1 MNYFVGGDVGGTKT
15 HVVIADEEGRIAGFS
30 HSGGGN
36 HETVGFEGFAR
47 VVGEA
52 FNQAVVTADIT
63 IDQISGAGFGIG
75 GYDWESQRKDHLKA
89 LSKLGIKAPI
99 EIVNDAILGLL
110 AGSEKGW
117 GIAVVSGTGCNCWG
131 WDKERKHIGR
141 MTGLGT
147 LMGEGAGASELIH
160 KAAQAVSHE
169 WSKRGKATALTPAF
183 IKQTG
188 AKDLNDFVE
197 GYSLGRVDLG
207 PAVAPLVFT
216 AAEAGDEIAQ
226 SLIRWAGT
234 ELGEMVNA
242 VARQLDF
249 QDLDFEVIMIG
260 SMFQNGTALTQ
271 PMQETIQ
278 SVSPGAYL
286 KRLTVPPVAGGVI
299 LAMEV
304 AKQFPTASARS
315 SLLTSISKL
324 NT

>member
-1 MNYFVGGDVGGTKT
+1 
-15 HVVIADEEGRIAGFS
+15 
-30 HSGGGN
+30 
-36 HETVGFEGFAR
+36 
-47 VVGEA
+47 
-52 FNQAVVTADIT
+52 
-63 IDQISGAGFGIG
+63 
-75 GYDWESQRKDHLKA
+75 
-89 LSKLGIKAPI
+89 
-99 EIVNDAILGLL
+99 
-110 AGSEKGW
+110 
-117 GIAVVSGTGCNCWG
+117 
-131 WDKERKHIGR
+131 
-141 MTGLGT
+141 
-147 LMGEGAGASELIH
+147 
-160 KAAQAVSHE
+160 
-169 WSKRGKATALTPAF
+169 
-183 IKQTG
+183 
-188 AKDLNDFVE
+188 
-197 GYSLGRVDLG
+197 
-207 PAVAPLVFT
+207 VFT